1 MIRDLKI
8 KTTDDGVIVISKEKG
23 FTIKELSGIF
33 SFADSFVTTNA
44 PIYIDMISKSEQEIK
59 EIRIDD
65 LGISMYD
72 TIN

>member
-1 MIRDLKI
+1 MIRDLETKI
-8 KTTDDGVIVISKEKG
+8 NDDGIVIISKEKG
-23 FTIKELSGIF
+23 FTIKELKGIL

-44 PIYIDMISKSEQEIK
+44 PIYMDMISNSEQEIK

-65 LGISMYD
+65 LGVTIYD